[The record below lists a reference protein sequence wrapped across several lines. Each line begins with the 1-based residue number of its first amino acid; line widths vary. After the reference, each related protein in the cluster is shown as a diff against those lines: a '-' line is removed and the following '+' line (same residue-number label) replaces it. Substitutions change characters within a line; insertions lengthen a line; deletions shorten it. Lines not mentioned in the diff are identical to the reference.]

1 MKYKVCDKFV
11 YMCDEH
17 KLKNGDEDRAAVLYA
32 IVPRLFSVQ
41 DCFYVQTLSTVR
53 YRARNNAQR
62 TEVNKEV

>member
-1 MKYKVCDKFV
+1 
-11 YMCDEH
+11 MCVKH